1 MAQEYVS
8 NKPQGF
14 KNHIENVAIV
24 GVSLPCA
31 KTCFQDQVLCSHP
44 QQAGGQVGKYIVGGL
59 IKTGRHKVTAITRP
73 DSTSKIPAG
82 VEVKKVNYDNYDS
95 LVEALQGQ
103 EVLIITMAVTAP
115 PEQQTKLIEAAA
127 AANVPWV
134 LPNEWGFDGAN
145 VQLGKDIPLGAPRT
159 KYRAHIEQLGKSS
172 WIAICCSF
180 WYEYSL
186 SSGVEMYGF
195 DLKNR
200 TVTFIDD
207 GNTRINTSTW
217 PQCGRAIA
225 GLLGLKVLP
234 DDENDRSPCL
244 AQFRNNFVYMSSFLV
259 NQKDMLDSVMRV
271 TGTTLEDWKVTHEPS
286 KERYE
291 SGVAELRKGNRLGF
305 ARLLYT
311 RVFYPDG
318 SGDYETS
325 KGLHNDILGLPK
337 EHIDEYTKVAL
348 QMAEEKVH

>member
-1 MAQEYVS
+1 MV
-8 NKPQGF
+8 
-14 KNHIENVAIV
+14 
-24 GVSLPCA
+24 
-31 KTCFQDQVLCSHP
+31 
-44 QQAGGQVGKYIVGGL
+44 
-59 IKTGRHKVTAITRP
+59 KTGKHKVTAITRA

-82 VEVKKVNYDNYDS
+82 VEVKKVSYDDHES
-95 LVEALQGQ
+95 LVEALRGQ
-103 EVLIITMAVTAP
+103 EVLIITMGVTAP

-134 LPNEWGFDGAN
+134 LPNEWGHDGTN
-145 VQLGKDIPLGAPRT
+145 VQLGKDILLGEKQA

-172 WIAICCSF
+172 WIGITCNF

-186 SSGVEMYGF
+186 STGVETYGF

-217 PQCGRAIA
+217 PQCGRGIA

-234 DDENDRSPCL
+234 DDENDQSPYL
-244 AQFRNNFVYMSSFLV
+244 AQFRNKFVYMSSFLV
-259 NQKDMLDSVMRV
+259 SQKDMLDSVMRV

-286 KERYE
+286 KERYA
-291 SGVAELRKGNRLGF
+291 SGVAELEKGNRLGF

-311 RVFYPDG
+311 RMFYPDG
-318 SGDYETS
+318 SGDFETS

-337 EHIDEYTKVAL
+337 EDIDEYTKVAL
-348 QMAEEKVH
+348 QMAEEKGGLAEH